1 MESVPL
7 TSFSPS
13 PPGSLLYVH
22 KRSQKRRR
30 VGHWPSHPPERSLP
44 RRPTAEGRTLTLTL
58 TVIPP
63 LLYET
68 FFSSSGNAGRR
79 QKRNGH
85 AAAGGTC
92 CPPTFGPAPGGGGG
106 RRSSPNSF
114 QRTKKSQLNRPR
126 KNWGRWKSLSAHTH
140 TLQQL
145 CAAAPLFVKYP
156 SCIGKEHS
164 PLLFPPAN
172 R

>member
-68 FFSSSGNAGRR
+68 FFPHLATLDGAKKEMDMQQR
-79 QKRNGH
+79 
-85 AAAGGTC
+85 AARVVLLLSAQPLVVVVAVAR
-92 CPPTFGPAPGGGGG
+92 PPTRF
-106 RRSSPNSF
+106 NV
-114 QRTKKSQLNRPR
+114 R
-126 KNWGRWKSLSAHTH
+126 KNH
-140 TLQQL
+140 
-145 CAAAPLFVKYP
+145 
-156 SCIGKEHS
+156 
-164 PLLFPPAN
+164 N
-172 R
+172 